1 MPSNREWGPFLWTI
15 LHGLAERLGR
25 QPNELM
31 ASDEAREMVL
41 VLKGVELIMPC
52 EKCRAHFHDYRM
64 KHPIDGFSSKRG
76 EHLRFTIR
84 EWLWRL
90 HELVNERNGAAPF
103 SIENL
108 TPTYQNAN
116 VEDAWKNLQ
125 TYLKTSVTSG
135 IVLSENLKSFRRHLG
150 FLRSLLGI

>member
-64 KHPIDGFSSKRG
+64 KHPVDTFATKRG
-76 EHLRFTIR
+76 EHLRYTVR
-84 EWLWRL
+84 EWLWQL
-90 HELVNERNGAAPF
+90 HELVNERNGAASF
-103 SIENL
+103 SIEQL
-108 TPTYQNAN
+108 TPTYRDAN
-116 VEDAWKNLQ
+116 VGAAWTTLQ
-125 TYLKTSVTSG
+125 TYLKNSIMNGT
-135 IVLSENLKSFRRHLG
+135 VLSENLKSFRRHFG